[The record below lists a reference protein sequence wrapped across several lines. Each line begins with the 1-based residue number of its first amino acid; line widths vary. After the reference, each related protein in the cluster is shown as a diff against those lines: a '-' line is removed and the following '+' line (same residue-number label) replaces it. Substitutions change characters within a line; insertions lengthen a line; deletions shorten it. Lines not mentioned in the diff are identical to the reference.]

1 MRVIS
6 HGEEVSVALCD
17 AIFMKMTPSAKQ
29 GDVEQTWYV
38 VDAEGKVLGRFAS
51 EVAHILRGKHKPFYT
66 PHVDVGD
73 HVVIVNADKI
83 RVTGKKLAQKIYTRF
98 SGYPGG
104 LKKLVL
110 EDVLAKQPTYVLEH
124 AIKGM
129 LPHNKLGRKM
139 MKKVR
144 IYAGSEHPH
153 QAQNPQPIEL

>member
-1 MRVIS
+1 MRRHV
-6 HGEEVSVALCD
+6 
-17 AIFMKMTPSAKQ
+17 MKMTPSAKQ
-29 GDVEQTWYV
+29 NEVEQVWYV

-51 EVAHILRGKHKPFYT
+51 EVARILHGKHKPCYT
-66 PHVDVGD
+66 QHIDTGD

-83 RVTGKKLAQKIYTRF
+83 RVTGKKMAQKVYTRF

-104 LKKLVL
+104 LKKQVM

-129 LPHNKLGRKM
+129 LPNTKLGRKM

-153 QAQNPQPIEL
+153 QAQNPKPIEL